1 MKMKYTILFSVLS
14 AVFTPIMAQEKEVTL
29 PTVFVTA
36 NPLQTSEDLQILSP
50 AKVLFG
56 NELQNKLGTSLG
68 DTLSGEL
75 GVSASSFGGNA
86 SRPIIRGL
94 EGNRIKILE
103 NGMNISDISSLS
115 NDHAVTSSTALTQQ
129 IEILRGPTTLLYGS
143 GAIGGLVNVIN
154 PRILT
159 QLPDQITGEAKAIY
173 STVNQG
179 HTLVFALEN
188 NVDDFAFHI
197 DGSTEYTNNYRIPGS
212 RILNQSGPGGRL
224 PWSFGDKDNIG
235 IGASLIKD
243 WGYVGLSIAD
253 EKNLYAI
260 PTEDGAQIKLHNRR
274 YDLASLLKNP
284 FNNFSALRFKTS
296 YTDYTHS
303 ELELTG
309 TPEVN
314 FASKTL
320 ESRLELDHL
329 AIAGWRGTV
338 GMQFERNQFSALSAE
353 SGEAETVPKT
363 TSESIAA
370 FIIEEKNIG
379 DFTVNAGMRLEDVK
393 RNPLGNIKRNFNLT
407 SYSLGTLY
415 PIAKGYSLG
424 GSIAIAQRAPT
435 TEELYIYGPHDASGT
450 YDKGNQNFKKE
461 KSRNI
466 ELNLQKNEGLLRW
479 KGNLFYNQIDHFIY
493 GELTG
498 NQLDEEGDLG
508 GDLNERIYKAGDA
521 VIKGAEVEV
530 SYNLNNQG
538 FAWRAFSDTSRGRL
552 NSQSNLPLQAATR
565 FGAELYYK
573 RNTLQGSINLI
584 HALAQN
590 NLASFESI
598 KTPAYTKVDASLA
611 YTQRYKNQNITWFIL
626 AKNILNE
633 DIRLSTSLL
642 KEFAPLPGR
651 NFVVGVKSSF

>member
-1 MKMKYTILFSVLS
+1 MKMKYTLLFSLLS
-14 AVFTPIMAQEKEVTL
+14 TVFSPIMATEREVTL

-36 NPLQTSEDLQILSP
+36 NPLQAEENLQILSP
-50 AKVLFG
+50 AKILFG

-68 DTLSGEL
+68 DTLSREL
-75 GVSASSFGGNA
+75 GVSASSFGSNA

-94 EGNRIKILE
+94 EGTRIKILE
-103 NGMNISDISSLS
+103 NGMNTADISNLS
-115 NDHAVTSSTALTQQ
+115 NDHAVTSSTTFTQQ
-129 IEILRGPTTLLYGS
+129 IEILRGPATLLYGS
-143 GAIGGLVNVIN
+143 GAIGGLVNILN

-159 QLPDQITGEAKAIY
+159 QLPDQITGEAKATY

-179 HTLVFALEN
+179 HTLAFSLEN
-188 NVDDFAFHI
+188 NINDFALHI
-197 DGSTEYTNNYRIPGS
+197 DGSTEHTNNYRIPGS
-212 RILNQSGPGGRL
+212 RILNESGPGGRL

-243 WGYVGLSIAD
+243 WGYIGVSVAD
-253 EKNLYAI
+253 EKNLYAV
-260 PTEDGAQIKLHNRR
+260 PTEEGAQIKLHNRR

-296 YTDYTHS
+296 YTDYAHS
-303 ELELTG
+303 ELDLTG
-309 TPEVN
+309 IPEVN
-314 FASKTL
+314 FSNKTL

-338 GMQFERNQFSALSAE
+338 GMQFERNRFSALSAE
-353 SGEAETVPKT
+353 TGGAETVPKT

-379 DFTVNAGMRLEDVK
+379 AFTVNAGMRLEEVT
-393 RNPLGNIKRNFNLT
+393 RNPAGNSKRNFNLT

-415 PIAKGYSLG
+415 PIAKGYTLG
-424 GSIAIAQRAPT
+424 GSFAIAQRAPT
-435 TEELYIYGPHDASGT
+435 TEELYIHGPHDASGT

-461 KSRNI
+461 NSRNI

-498 NQLDEEGDLG
+498 NQLDEEGELG

-521 VIKGAEVEV
+521 VIKGAEFEV

-538 FAWRAFSDTSRGRL
+538 IAWRAFADTSRGRL
-552 NSQSNLPLQAATR
+552 NKQSNLPLQAATR

-573 RNTLQGSINLI
+573 RNTLQTSISLL

-590 NLASFESI
+590 NLASFETI
-598 KTPAYTKVDASLA
+598 KTPAHTKIDANLS
-611 YTQRYKNQNITWFIL
+611 YTQRYKNQNVTWFIL
-626 AKNILNE
+626 AKNILNQ

-651 NFVVGVKSSF
+651 NFVIGVKSSF